1 MKKNNSSY
9 ACFVDYTKP
18 VTNFRQ
24 LENGNNHG
32 FWGNFIFNSNYTIQ
46 LAWDHVHFY
55 HGYGLYWWT
64 DVVGLKGQIYI
75 DPTVLEPTRL
85 YEVEYYSFTEHSNT
99 YVYYFQLQ
107 GWLYGRGYGEKS
119 SVLKTLKPYLG
130 KKIFLFWNDKKSFF
144 VPDGLNQES
153 IV

>member
-64 DVVGLKGQIYI
+64 DVVGLKGQTYI
-75 DPTVLEPTRL
+75 DTTV
-85 YEVEYYSFTEHSNT
+85 SHDSTE
-99 YVYYFQLQ
+99 
-107 GWLYGRGYGEKS
+107 
-119 SVLKTLKPYLG
+119 
-130 KKIFLFWNDKKSFF
+130 
-144 VPDGLNQES
+144 
-153 IV
+153 